1 MLEQHI
7 RNALLEHKRAIDSIV
22 ENDEVVET
30 LQTASVAMAE
40 CLKTGGRIFSCGNGG
55 SMCDAMHFAEEMTGR
70 FRANRP
76 AYSAAAISDPAHI
89 ACVGND
95 FGYDEVFA
103 RYIEAHG
110 RSGDV
115 LIGITTSGTSRN
127 VLRAF
132 EVAREK
138 GMKIVALTGK
148 KECPAAELSDFLLA
162 TPGGKWADRVQEQ
175 HILCIHILI
184 EMIERQLNP
193 ENYSE

>member
-7 RNALLEHKRAIDSIV
+7 RNALLEHKQAIDSLV
-22 ENDEVVET
+22 ENEEVVST
-30 LQTASVAMAE
+30 LKAAAEAMAE
-40 CLKTGGRIFSCGNGG
+40 CLRSGGRIFSCGNGG

-70 FRANRP
+70 FRSSRP

-95 FGYDEVFA
+95 YGYDEVFA

-110 RSGDV
+110 REGDV

-132 EVAREK
+132 EAARAK
-138 GMKIVALTGK
+138 GMRLVALTGRK
-148 KECPAAELSDFLLA
+148 DCPAVKAADYALA
-162 TPGGKWADRVQEQ
+162 TPGGRWADRVQEQ

-184 EMIERQLNP
+184 EMIERQLDP
-193 ENYSE
+193 ANYA